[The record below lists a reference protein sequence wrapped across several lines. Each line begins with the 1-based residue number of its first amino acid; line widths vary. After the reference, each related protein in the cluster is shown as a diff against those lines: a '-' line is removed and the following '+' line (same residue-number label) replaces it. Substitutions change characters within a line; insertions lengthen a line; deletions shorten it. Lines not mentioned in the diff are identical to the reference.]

1 MSAPSSWSTGRE
13 RGPSWGALNGPLL
26 RHVPPRQGP
35 SLVRA
40 RCPCGWLQPLPW
52 VLSHQEAPRPF
63 LAVAQAAAPSGDP
76 LPRSFQCSS
85 TIPRGHT
92 GLCISDWPDL
102 SIQEARPPPN
112 PTAPAKGEE
121 AGTHSVIPPGW
132 GSLAL
137 GGPTWR
143 NGGHGRHGQSSQGA
157 STSGSWSLPGQPF
170 RTVGPTVT
178 RLGIAH
184 STRPAGLATHY
195 THGLN
200 SLTSTGGC
208 GVRGAVCLL
217 PTPQDGLERVSPFP
231 KPHGQDRCR
240 DWSPHQPD
248 PSS

>member
-102 SIQEARPPPN
+102 SIQEARPPSQPHGSCQRGRSWDSLCDTSWVGVISFGR
-112 PTAPAKGEE
+112 PYVEE
-121 AGTHSVIPPGW
+121 W
-132 GSLAL
+132 GSRQTRPVFTGSFHQWVLVPAWTAIQDCGSHSNTTGHCPQHPPCWPGYTLHSWPQFTHIHGGL
-137 GGPTWR
+137 GGE
-143 NGGHGRHGQSSQGA
+143 GGSVPAPHSTGWLGEGQSLPQA
-157 STSGSWSLPGQPF
+157 TWPGQMP
-170 RTVGPTVT
+170 
-178 RLGIAH
+178 
-184 STRPAGLATHY
+184 
-195 THGLN
+195 
-200 SLTSTGGC
+200 
-208 GVRGAVCLL
+208 
-217 PTPQDGLERVSPFP
+217 GLEPTSA
-231 KPHGQDRCR
+231 
-240 DWSPHQPD
+240 
-248 PSS
+248 